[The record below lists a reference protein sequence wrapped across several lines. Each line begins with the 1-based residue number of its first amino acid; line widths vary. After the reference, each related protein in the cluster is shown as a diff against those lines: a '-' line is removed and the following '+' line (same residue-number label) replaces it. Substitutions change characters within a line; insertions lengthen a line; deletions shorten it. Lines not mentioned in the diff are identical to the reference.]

1 MKSTTHISKIQ
12 LYTESKKLRDT
23 LVCRIC
29 QKVFSGK
36 SRWKDVEQHSK
47 RHFRN
52 RSVRKVLS
60 DDIQT
65 CNNKSTQK
73 IGNES
78 KKQILRKVCTH
89 DQTNLLRQRPLRLSQ
104 RRFNDDAKYTAEVKS
119 NLIQENRVSSKTQI
133 WNKSES

>member
-1 MKSTTHISKIQ
+1 MKSNIHINKIQ
-12 LYTESKKLRDT
+12 LYTESKNLRDA

-36 SRWKDVEQHSK
+36 SRQKDVEQHLK
-47 RHFRN
+47 RHFRK

-65 CNNKSTQK
+65 CNNKSTVK

-78 KKQILRKVCTH
+78 K
-89 DQTNLLRQRPLRLSQ
+89 N
-104 RRFNDDAKYTAEVKS
+104 KS
-119 NLIQENRVSSKTQI
+119 LEKIVPMITQI
-133 WNKSES
+133 S